1 MIPIPLLWILAIA
14 VLGVVGSVAAFFLT
28 QAANSIIMLV
38 VIGLIVAFVIYPV
51 APSVIKKLRAHAEQ
65 LKCLQVEPKGKD
77 DERKKS

>member
-1 MIPIPLLWILAIA
+1 MIPIPLLWILAIV

-28 QAANSIIMLV
+28 QTANSLIMLA

-65 LKCLQVEPKGKD
+65 LKCLQVEKGKD
-77 DERKKS
+77 DEPRKP